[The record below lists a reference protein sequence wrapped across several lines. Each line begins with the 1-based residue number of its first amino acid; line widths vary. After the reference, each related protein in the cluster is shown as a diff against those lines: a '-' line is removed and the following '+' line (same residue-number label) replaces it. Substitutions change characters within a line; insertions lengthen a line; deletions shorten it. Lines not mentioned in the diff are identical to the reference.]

1 MYLKSVSSATKFYKK
16 HTMTPEE
23 IKVVIEQ
30 TIDGKLG
37 IYPLYI
43 LGAGVLSL
51 IVTLIVEYFKT
62 RAKNLATKHDIEI
75 LTQKVEDVK
84 IQYAKQMEI
93 FKSNYQLKS
102 LKIKEMYDNT
112 ENLYQLIIM
121 FNNPKSKEG
130 QSINLEEM
138 LLLMQSICITIA
150 SSSVFENLISEGQL
164 IENQHNYFIDKL
176 KRLKANKDK
185 QINID
190 TIEVRRI
197 IKLIQKKLINPTI

>member
-1 MYLKSVSSATKFYKK
+1 LKSVSSATKFYKK

>member
-1 MYLKSVSSATKFYKK
+1 MKSVSSATKFYKK